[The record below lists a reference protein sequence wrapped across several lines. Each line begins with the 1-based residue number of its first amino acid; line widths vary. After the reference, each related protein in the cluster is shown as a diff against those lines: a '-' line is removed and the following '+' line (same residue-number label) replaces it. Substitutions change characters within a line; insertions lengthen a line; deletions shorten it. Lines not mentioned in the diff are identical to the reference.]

1 MRRSN
6 TDRNLLR
13 TALVIFG
20 LFLAW
25 RFVAEIA
32 TAVLLLLV
40 GLLLAVAL
48 SGPVE
53 ALHRRKVPRPVA
65 SGLLAL
71 GTLTL
76 AGLAGYLFFP
86 EFEKQA
92 QQLSYALP
100 SALYQIGAELEE
112 LASRFGLNI
121 GGGNG
126 ISTSTL
132 LVWGR
137 RLLGGAFGLF
147 MDLASVFLGMTIAVF
162 VAVYL
167 AASPSPV
174 VGWLVRLFP
183 SRRRPQVRNLLSET
197 RAELLSW
204 LKGRLASMAIV
215 GALSTVALYAI
226 GVPGALLLGLFAG
239 LISFVPYIGPIVS
252 VIPPVLLT
260 LALGESLI
268 DALWVVVAYAGIQQV
283 ESYLITPMIM
293 QKAASLH
300 PAVAIAA
307 VTLLGAAF
315 GVLGAL
321 LALPAAVVAG
331 VLVEELWFRRLEAP
345 EPEDAGPEDRTNR
358 GKDPTTAQEER

>member
-1 MRRSN
+1 M
-6 TDRNLLR
+6 
-13 TALVIFG
+13 
-20 LFLAW
+20 
-25 RFVAEIA
+25 
-32 TAVLLLLV
+32 
-40 GLLLAVAL
+40 
-48 SGPVE
+48 
-53 ALHRRKVPRPVA
+53 
-65 SGLLAL
+65 
-71 GTLTL
+71 
-76 AGLAGYLFFP
+76 
-86 EFEKQA
+86 
-92 QQLSYALP
+92 
-100 SALYQIGAELEE
+100 
-112 LASRFGLNI
+112 
-121 GGGNG
+121 
-126 ISTSTL
+126 
-132 LVWGR
+132 
-137 RLLGGAFGLF
+137 LGGAFGLF